1 VKISELVNLL
11 NGYFFVFIGKMDSAK
26 EYLDNLLEGLNESII
41 KEDRESAFFFV
52 REFPYSVIKYVD
64 NIYTEDASK
73 LTKDYLFL
81 LELYSLKFEK
91 EENVA
96 RLS

>member
-1 VKISELVNLL
+1 MN
-11 NGYFFVFIGKMDSAK
+11 NAK
-26 EYLDNLLEGLNESII
+26 EYLDNLLDGLNKSII
-41 KEDRESAFFFV
+41 KEDREAAFFYV

-64 NIYTEDASK
+64 SIYTEDASK

-91 EENVA
+91 ENNET